1 MSRAGQFQTKFTEEW
16 CREKAKLLPDMFKD
30 GQAVVEV
37 AVELNMTKET
47 FYQLCKKYDFWK
59 EAYNLGKVK
68 SEAWWLKIGRIGTT
82 GKIKANGYIWRLN
95 MQNRFGWYEKKE
107 EIRETKTEQK
117 VDRDFLDKIRKELND

>member
-1 MSRAGQFQTKFTEEW
+1 M
-16 CREKAKLLPDMFKD
+16 
-30 GQAVVEV
+30 
-37 AVELNMTKET
+37 
-47 FYQLCKKYDFWK
+47 QLCKKYDFWQ